1 MLCFQDGRFSELA
14 KAMEQ
19 SGFVDRLRTSQQPCT
34 ILAPSD
40 EAFQKIPQSRLE
52 RIMSDEHA
60 REGIQKFKNGV
71 FWDVTMCGSC
81 KSRRFRGT

>member
-1 MLCFQDGRFSELA
+1 MVQVRNTLHHFQDGRFSELA

-19 SGFVDRLRTSQQPCT
+19 SGFVATLRNSQQPCT

-52 RIMSDEHA
+52 KIMNDKHA
-60 REGIQKFKNGV
+60 REGMYHLPGLHI
-71 FWDVTMCGSC
+71 S
-81 KSRRFRGT
+81 FRVAV